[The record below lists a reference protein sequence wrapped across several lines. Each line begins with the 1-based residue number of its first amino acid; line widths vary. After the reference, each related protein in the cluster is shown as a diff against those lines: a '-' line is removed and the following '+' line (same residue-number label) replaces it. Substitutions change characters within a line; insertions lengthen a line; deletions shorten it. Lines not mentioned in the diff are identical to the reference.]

1 MNESSLYALAITAI
15 FIGTVHT
22 ILGPDH
28 YLPFIA
34 LSQARRWSTA
44 RTVSWTIVCGVA
56 HVASSALLGLAGVAL
71 GLAVGGLQAVEA
83 MRGEIAAWLMFGF
96 GVAYGLWGLRR
107 ALRRV
112 PHEHWHFHRHDDG
125 TEHRHP
131 HRHGLMH
138 GHAHSH
144 QHSHED
150 SPKRSST
157 TPWVLFIVFALG
169 PCEPLIP
176 ILMYPAAQHSRW
188 GLILVTLTFGIATIT
203 TMTAA
208 VLLGRRGLRALP
220 TAALERY
227 AHALAGAALAVCG
240 LTMQIL

>member
-1 MNESSLYALAITAI
+1 MNEASLYALAITAV

-34 LSQARRWSTA
+34 LSHARRWSTA
-44 RTVSWTIVCGVA
+44 RTVTWTLVCGVA

-71 GLAVGGLQAVEA
+71 GLALGGLQAVEA

-107 ALRRV
+107 ALRKL
-112 PHEHWHFHRHDDG
+112 PHKHWHFHRHDDG
-125 TEHRHP
+125 TEHQHP
-131 HRHGLMH
+131 HVHGL
-138 GHAHSH
+138 GHAHTH
-144 QHSHED
+144 AHPHE
-150 SPKRSST
+150 RSAG

-176 ILMYPAAQHSRW
+176 ILMYPAAQHSQW
-188 GLILVTLTFGIATIT
+188 GLVLVTLTFGAATLT
-203 TMTAA
+203 TMTAT
-208 VLLGRRGLRALP
+208 VLLGRRGLRAFP

-227 AHALAGAALAVCG
+227 AHALAGAALALCG
-240 LTMQIL
+240 LCMQVL

>member
-1 MNESSLYALAITAI
+1 MNESSLYALAITAL

-34 LSQARRWSTA
+34 LSHARRWSTA
-44 RTVSWTIVCGVA
+44 RTVTWTLVCGVA

-107 ALRRV
+107 ALRKL
-112 PHEHWHFHRHDDG
+112 PHKHWHFHRHDDG
-125 TEHRHP
+125 TEHQHP
-131 HRHGLMH
+131 HVHGL
-138 GHAHSH
+138 GHAHTH
-144 QHSHED
+144 AHPHE
-150 SPKRSST
+150 RSAS

-176 ILMYPAAQHSRW
+176 ILMYPAAQHSPW
-188 GLILVTLTFGIATIT
+188 GLVLVTLTFGAATLT
-203 TMTAA
+203 TMTAT

-220 TAALERY
+220 TATLERY
-227 AHALAGAALAVCG
+227 AHALAGAALALCG
-240 LTMQIL
+240 LCMQVL

>member
-1 MNESSLYALAITAI
+1 MNESSLYALAITAV

-34 LSQARRWSTA
+34 LSHARRWSTA
-44 RTVSWTIVCGVA
+44 RTVAWTLVCGVA

-71 GLAVGGLQAVEA
+71 GLAVGGLQVVEA

-107 ALRRV
+107 ALRNM
-112 PHEHWHFHRHDDG
+112 PHKHWHFHRHDDG
-125 TEHRHP
+125 TEHQHPHVHRLDHTHSHRHP
-131 HRHGLMH
+131 APHVT
-138 GHAHSH
+138 S
-144 QHSHED
+144 
-150 SPKRSST
+150 

-176 ILMYPAAQHSRW
+176 VLMYPAAQHSSW
-188 GLILVTLTFGIATIT
+188 GLVLVTLTFGTATLA

-220 TAALERY
+220 TATFERY

-240 LTMQIL
+240 LCMQVL